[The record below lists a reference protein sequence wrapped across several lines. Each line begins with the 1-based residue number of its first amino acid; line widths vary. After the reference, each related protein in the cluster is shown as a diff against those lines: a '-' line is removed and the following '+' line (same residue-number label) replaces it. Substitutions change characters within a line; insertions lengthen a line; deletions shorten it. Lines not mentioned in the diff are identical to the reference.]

1 MSDILD
7 ILSTIYFATLGFATI
22 ILNAIVLALVHRY
35 AKGEMRRFCWFL
47 LNTSLTDLC
56 NGLLYVAI
64 RPLMTIEQGYF
75 VVFLVGPVKPLLNT
89 TTGELCFCVAAM
101 LFDYYLVRNHF
112 NNIVTEDRP
121 K

>member
-35 AKGEMRRFCWFL
+35 AKGEAMHRFCWFL

-56 NGLLYVAI
+56 NRLLYVAI
-64 RPLMTIEQGYF
+64 RPLMTSQQGYL
-75 VVFLVGPVKPLLNT
+75 VIFLVGPVKPLLNT

-101 LFDYYLVRNHF
+101 LFDYYLVRNYF
-112 NNIVTEDRP
+112 NNIVTKD
-121 K
+121 